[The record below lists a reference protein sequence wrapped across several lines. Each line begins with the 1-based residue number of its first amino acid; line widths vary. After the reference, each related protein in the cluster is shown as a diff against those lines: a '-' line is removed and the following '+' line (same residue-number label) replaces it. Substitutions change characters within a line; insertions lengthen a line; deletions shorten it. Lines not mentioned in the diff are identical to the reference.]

1 MLQIKVRISGI
12 CVLLLTAGE
21 LVAGALLYQAGY
33 VIPLVG
39 LPLVITGNYVAY
51 VLFRFLMEQ
60 RKRQEVLG
68 VLKKYVA
75 PQVVE
80 KVSKSGEFHVELGG
94 ERRQIAVMFVDI
106 RGFTS
111 MSEKM
116 EPEQVVE
123 ILNTYLSLTTNAI
136 FKNGGTLDKFI
147 GDATMAVFNA
157 PLDLDDYIYRAVC
170 TAVDIVNG
178 AKKMEQQLMEKYGRE
193 ISFGIGIHCGPAVVG
208 NIGCDFRMD
217 YTAIGDTVNTASRL
231 ESRAGAGEI
240 LVSEQV
246 YEAIKD
252 RICVGE
258 KRQLSVKGKEKII
271 NVYCVEKLS
280 I

>member
-1 MLQIKVRISGI
+1 
-12 CVLLLTAGE
+12 
-21 LVAGALLYQAGY
+21 
-33 VIPLVG
+33 
-39 LPLVITGNYVAY
+39 
-51 VLFRFLMEQ
+51 
-60 RKRQEVLG
+60 
-68 VLKKYVA
+68 
-75 PQVVE
+75 
-80 KVSKSGEFHVELGG
+80 
-94 ERRQIAVMFVDI
+94 
-106 RGFTS
+106 
-111 MSEKM
+111 M